1 MFIDGR
7 SLPAGEALDADIAIV
22 GAGAA
27 GVTLARALKDSGLRV
42 ALIESGGLE
51 WSEEAQDLAAGELG
65 PQTYAAPDAVRLRYF
80 GGTTGH
86 WGGWCR
92 ELDAVD
98 FEKRDFIPLSGWPLT
113 KADIDPWYAKAQ
125 PILQLGSPQRYAES
139 EPIAKLA
146 NAKLPI
152 ARDGDIEPILFEFSP
167 PTRMGEVYRAELEQ
181 SAVQTLLN
189 TTVTDIELGND
200 AKTVTTLRLS
210 RDGGAPLSLKA
221 RHVVLA
227 TGALSNAQLLL
238 SADSQ
243 VRGGLGNGNDQV
255 GRYFTDH
262 PILIGYAATLA
273 LDASAGG
280 PFAFADIHAANR
292 RWRLAFQPSEAYRV
306 RAKRLSC
313 LITIEPPGPAF
324 DPATGAFDRSDPKWF
339 GPPET
344 VNALAALNATGPVR
358 LHVLNAGIETRPNPD
373 SRVTLTGTRDRF
385 GMRRLK
391 VDWRLSD
398 TDLEDYL
405 ANLADFA
412 KALARTGTALLRI
425 PPDARERW
433 PQETSWGHHNL
444 GTTRMG
450 DDPKTSVCDRDG
462 RVHGFANLWVAGSS
476 LWTTPGAANPTLTI
490 VALALR
496 LADKLKAE
504 MAA

>member
-1 MFIDGR
+1 MFVDGR
-7 SLPAGEALDADIAIV
+7 SLPAGEALEADLAIV

-27 GVTLARALKDSGLRV
+27 GITLAQALKDAGLKI

-65 PQTYAAPDAVRLRYF
+65 QQTYATPDTVRLRYF

-92 ELDAVD
+92 ELDAID
-98 FEKRDFIPLSGWPLT
+98 FEARDFVPLSGWPL
-113 KADIDPWYAKAQ
+113 KKSEIDPWYAKAH
-125 PILQLGSPQRYAES
+125 PILQLGTPQRYGDS
-139 EPIAKLA
+139 EGIAKLS
-146 NAKLPI
+146 NVSLPV

-181 SAVQTLLN
+181 SAVRVFLN
-189 TTVTDIELGND
+189 TTVTDIRVDD
-200 AKTVTTLRLS
+200 AATTATTLALS
-210 RDGGAPLSLKA
+210 RDGGAPLALKA
-221 RHVVLA
+221 RHAVLA
-227 TGALSNAQLLL
+227 TGALSNAQMLL

-262 PILIGYAATLA
+262 PILIGYAAILA
-273 LDASAGG
+273 LDPSAGG
-280 PFAFADIHAANR
+280 PFAFADIHAVSR
-292 RWRLAFQPSEAYRV
+292 RWRLAFQPSEAYRA

-324 DPATGAFDRSDPKWF
+324 DPATGGFDRADPRWY
-339 GPPET
+339 GAPET
-344 VNALAALNATGPVR
+344 VNAVAALNAKGPVR
-358 LHVLNAGIETRPNPD
+358 LHVLNAGIETRPNAD
-373 SRVTLTGTRDRF
+373 SRVTLTDARDRF

-391 VDWRLSD
+391 IDWRLSD

-405 ANLADFA
+405 LNLADFGR
-412 KALARTGTALLRI
+412 ALAKTGAALLRV
-425 PPDARERW
+425 PPDARARW
-433 PQETSWGHHNL
+433 PEETSWGHHNL

-462 RVHGFANLWVAGSS
+462 RVHGFSNLWVAGSS

-496 LADKLKAE
+496 LADRLKAE

>member
-1 MFIDGR
+1 MFVDGR
-7 SLPAGEALDADIAIV
+7 SLSDGEALEADLAIV

-27 GVTLARALKDSGLRV
+27 GITLARALKDSGLKIV
-42 ALIESGGLE
+42 LIESGGLE
-51 WSEEAQDLAAGELG
+51 WSEEAQNLAAGELG
-65 PQTYAAPDAVRLRYF
+65 PQTYATPDTVRLRYF

-92 ELDAVD
+92 ELDAID
-98 FEKRDFIPLSGWPLT
+98 FEPRDFVPLSGWPL
-113 KADIDPWYAKAQ
+113 KKSEIDPWYAKAQ
-125 PILQLGSPQRYAES
+125 PVLQLGSPQRYAES
-139 EPIAKLA
+139 EAIAKLA
-146 NAKLPI
+146 NARLPI
-152 ARDGDIEPILFEFSP
+152 SREGDIEPILFEFSP

-181 SAVQTLLN
+181 SAVRVFLN
-189 TTVTDIELGND
+189 TTVTDIRVD
-200 AKTVTTLRLS
+200 DSAKRVTTLTLA
-210 RDGGAPLSLKA
+210 RDGGEKLTMTA

-238 SADSQ
+238 AADSQ
-243 VRGGLGNGNDQV
+243 VQGGLGNGSDQV

-262 PILIGYAATLA
+262 PILIGYAAILA
-273 LDASAGG
+273 LDPSAGG
-280 PFAFADIHAANR
+280 PFAFGDIHAANR
-292 RWRLAFQPSEAYRV
+292 RWRLAFQPSEAYRAQ
-306 RAKRLSC
+306 AKRLSC

-324 DPATGAFDRSDPKWF
+324 DPATGAFDRTDPKWY
-339 GPPET
+339 GPPEV
-344 VNALAALNATGPVR
+344 VNAVAALNAKGPVR
-358 LHVLNAGIETRPNPD
+358 LHVLNAGLETRPNPD
-373 SRVTLTGTRDRF
+373 SRVTLTATRDRF

-405 ANLADFA
+405 LNLADFGR
-412 KALARTGTALLRI
+412 ALAKTGASLLRV

-496 LADKLKAE
+496 LADRLKAE
-504 MAA
+504 MGA